1 MVVNNKKTMKKFLI
15 VVILFS
21 ALLFSCG
28 KNKMN
33 ADGKVHVRIENV
45 TGFTLK
51 NAIVGNT
58 NYGDVSQRQLTD
70 YKILDVPI
78 YAGYCSFMKD
88 SIQSGA
94 GVGVC
99 GTPPPPSFAPG
110 YYTFKVTPEVNG
122 YSNVAVIK
130 N

>member
-1 MVVNNKKTMKKFLI
+1 
-15 VVILFS
+15 
-21 ALLFSCG
+21 
-28 KNKMN
+28 MN
-33 ADGKVHVRIENV
+33 ANGKVHVRIENL
-45 TGFTLK
+45 TGFTMK
-51 NAIVGNT
+51 NATVGNT
-58 NYGDVSQRQLTD
+58 NYGDVIQSHVTN
-70 YKILDVPI
+70 YKILDQPI

-110 YYTFKVTPEVNG
+110 YYTFKVTPAVNG
-122 YSNVAVIK
+122 YNNVTVIK